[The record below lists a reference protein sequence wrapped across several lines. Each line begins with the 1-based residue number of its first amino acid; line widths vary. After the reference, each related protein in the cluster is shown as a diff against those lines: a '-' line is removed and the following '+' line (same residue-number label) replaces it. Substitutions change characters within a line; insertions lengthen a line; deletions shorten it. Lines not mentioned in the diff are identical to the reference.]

1 METIKLLVIR
11 LIYGRFSHTFQNFVS
26 RSNRPNIANKRY
38 LQPCA
43 KLDALNHYKVAEQ
56 PLDDLAEFQTEKKI
70 EFQNTNFGVTFRKV
84 LRNRKRFSCYDIHQ
98 YQDVY
103 WRRLGYRER
112 IFNTGMRLIYHFIDN
127 RFFFGEMFFSDSSK
141 VNIELV
147 ALSLLKKYT
156 DQKSLPE
163 KNFRIV
169 GKNAF
174 IFFEHTGINLS
185 IKYIDNSD
193 PVINETLKRIRD
205 YSPFTKAEITSD
217 LEDLL

>member
-1 METIKLLVIR
+1 MDAIKLLIIR
-11 LIYGRFSHTFQNFVS
+11 LIYGRFSHTFQNYVS
-26 RSNRPNIANKRY
+26 SNNRHNISNQKY

-56 PLDDLAEFQTEKKI
+56 PLDSLFEFTTDKKI
-70 EFQNTNFGVTFRKV
+70 EFQNTNFGVSFKHV
-84 LRNRKRFSCYDIHQ
+84 LRTKKRYSCYDIHQ

-112 IFNTGMRLIYHFIDN
+112 IFNTGMRLIYHFVDN
-127 RFFFGEMFFSDSSK
+127 KFFFGEMFFSDSSK

-156 DQKSLPE
+156 DQKTLPE
-163 KNFRIV
+163 KNFKIV

-174 IFFEHTGINLS
+174 IFFENTGINLS
-185 IKYIDNSD
+185 IKYINNSD
-193 PVINETLKRIRD
+193 STINDTLQRIRD
-205 YSPFTKAEITSD
+205 YSPFAKVEVSSD
-217 LEDLL
+217 LEDIL

>member
-1 METIKLLVIR
+1 MERFKLLIIR
-11 LIYGRFSHTFQNFVS
+11 LIYGRFSHTFQNYVS
-26 RSNRPNIANKRY
+26 QSNRPNIGNTKY

-56 PLDDLAEFQTEKKI
+56 PLVGTAEFHTDKKI
-70 EFQNTNFGVTFRKV
+70 EFQNTNFGVSFRKV

-98 YQDVY
+98 YQDVF

-127 RFFFGEMFFSDSSK
+127 KFFFGEMFFSDSSK
-141 VNIELV
+141 VNIDLV

-163 KNFRIV
+163 KNFKIV
-169 GKNAF
+169 GKKAF

-185 IKYIDNSD
+185 IKYIDSSD
-193 PVINETLKRIRD
+193 SSISETLKRISD
-205 YSPFTKAEITSD
+205 YSPFTKPEATSD